1 MEEEKGVRYDAKK
14 LFLEVCRK
22 WQALIVIT
30 LLVAVIFC
38 VISVTSAANAEYE
51 AKEGFVINY
60 PEPSVGEDVLPELAE
75 EVLNFRRTEQR
86 ELVASAGDTL
96 ANTAYINL
104 FNAMEE
110 AALDGK
116 YVMEGLKENI
126 KVELSNSNR
135 TLTVTVIASSAKD
148 AVFMLDNLEAQVTAE
163 ISAAGEGFSA
173 QLTYKDAEEDLDTM
187 YTLEEG
193 GVMSILIAVVEG
205 VVIGFVAAV
214 VILLIWSA
222 IFLRVS
228 YAEDI
233 AMQTD
238 YTVLATV
245 YPGDK
250 GAGEACIKS
259 ALVRSKNDKVTYV
272 TGVTKSAGEVA
283 SGWAAR
289 EMAISKALYIDLD
302 DTSAPGM
309 AEVFAGKDIKEV
321 IKDGTLTA
329 GEGLD
334 VYAARGKMSELIVGL
349 KGEYERIIISGYTC
363 ADARSELAAAFA
375 DDTALVIDEGYPV
388 KKLIALEEKYK
399 GEGRNIEG
407 VILRKKAARKK

>member
-116 YVMEGLKENI
+116 YAMEGLKENI

-272 TGVTKSAGEVA
+272 TGVTKEDS
-283 SGWAAR
+283 
-289 EMAISKALYIDLD
+289 
-302 DTSAPGM
+302 
-309 AEVFAGKDIKEV
+309 
-321 IKDGTLTA
+321 
-329 GEGLD
+329 
-334 VYAARGKMSELIVGL
+334 VYV
-349 KGEYERIIISGYTC
+349 
-363 ADARSELAAAFA
+363 D
-375 DDTALVIDEGYPV
+375 V
-388 KKLIALEEKYK
+388 KKLAAYFCHGLSHHFIRLILARITNTLLFYFLS
-399 GEGRNIEG
+399 
-407 VILRKKAARKK
+407 VILPTLPYKNNRPKYYTRLPRCCAVLNMLHEEADHCFQEYPL